1 MFHWLPKLE
10 DCLSLIV
17 GQHLKW
23 LLKCVC
29 VTRNQKLVWKNSEE
43 MCMNKVHSQR
53 NRVCAC
59 ILETLFDTSH
69 FQYAI
74 EYINKRFSQPAAS
87 DFLNSILLSCKM
99 VYYF

>member
-1 MFHWLPKLE
+1 
-10 DCLSLIV
+10 
-17 GQHLKW
+17 
-23 LLKCVC
+23 
-29 VTRNQKLVWKNSEE
+29 
-43 MCMNKVHSQR
+43 MNKVHSQR

-87 DFLNSILLSCKM
+87 DF
-99 VYYF
+99 